1 MVNCYIALGS
11 NLGNRRNYLSAAF
24 NKIKRL
30 KGVKPIKIS
39 RVIETPPVGMPKK
52 QPKFLNAAL
61 KIKTS
66 LTPIKLLKCLQRVE
80 EELGRPSRHS
90 RSGNRAIDLD
100 ILLYGDKVI
109 RTRRLIIPHPR
120 MFKRDFVIKPLSEV
134 ICD

>member
-1 MVNCYIALGS
+1 M
-11 NLGNRRNYLSAAF
+11 SAAF